1 MLMSKFAKT
10 AGVLV
15 VLMFTLAACNP
26 LAFFSARP
34 YDWQPTPTPRPM
46 TATQVAELVQLRLA
60 QVSNVPVTVEAVSPG
75 ELSIRLNRLGEQLS
89 PQSVLAIGEAVGG
102 FLDLNYTFL
111 RTVTIVTGENQTAQ
125 LSAQQISAWYS
136 GEMSSQE
143 FVNLVLPGATLPEPT
158 ADPMYT
164 PEQEEGVSPEG
175 VMPEDAAPE
184 DIQVTP
190 DATTIPPTPLP
201 NTDPLI
207 TQTEAQN

>member
-15 VLMFTLAACNP
+15 VLMFALAACNP
-26 LAFFSARP
+26 LEFFSVRA
-34 YDWQPTPTPRPM
+34 YNWQPTPTPRPM
-46 TATQVAELVQLRLA
+46 TAPQVAELVQLQLT

-75 ELSIRLNRLGEQLS
+75 ELTVRLNRLGEQLS
-89 PQSVLAIGEAVGG
+89 PQAVLAIGEAVGG

-111 RTVTIVTGENQTAQ
+111 RTVTIVTGQNESVQ
-125 LSAQQISAWYS
+125 LSSGQILAWYN

-158 ADPMYT
+158 VDSKYT
-164 PEQEEGVSPEG
+164 PDLEAAPEG
-175 VMPEDAAPE
+175 VMPEEGAPGE
-184 DIQVTP
+184 VEGAP
-190 DATTIPPTPLP
+190 DATPIPPTPLP

-207 TQTEAQN
+207 TQTEAQS